1 MMKKLT
7 QELYKIIFFLMTMQ
21 FNHPSKMSC
30 HAIVVVVLKISQ

>member
-1 MMKKLT
+1 MKKLT
-7 QELYKIIFFLMTMQ
+7 QELYKIIIFFLMTMQ